1 MSEFQAD
8 SINFKTEQATF
19 AGGCFW
25 CMVSPFEE
33 LPGIVKI
40 ISGYTGDIP

>member
-1 MSEFQAD
+1 MEQHTSE
-8 SINFKTEQATF
+8 KATF

-33 LPGIVKI
+33 LPGIQELYPV
-40 ISGYTGDIP
+40 IPGAHRESDV